1 MGPASAAIGPCA
13 RRGSPGHGGQASE
26 SHVASYACH
35 DGIHL
40 DTVLF
45 PTVSACDRILMSL

>member
-26 SHVASYACH
+26 SHVASYARH